1 MTTYRRSVMGSITGD
16 VVQVFCVNCEYHY
29 DGMCSAYRDPVSGV
43 VEETGCREMRSA
55 YGFCGFEGRMYVAD
69 GDRG

>member
-1 MTTYRRSVMGSITGD
+1 MTTYRRSVMGSITGE
-16 VVQVFCVNCEYHY
+16 VRQVFCVNCEYHY

-43 VEETGCREMRSA
+43 VEDILCRSMRSA
-55 YGFCGFEGRMYVAD
+55 GGVCGFEGRMYVED